1 MKKAV
6 TGTEIAKLAHVS
18 QSTVSRV
25 LSPHCAWRI
34 SPEKRKEILSIC
46 RRYGYD
52 GAPGRK
58 SRQGCNKTFKV
69 CFVLG
74 QMEMDLLETRFMI
87 RQLCDLLQDVGYAL
101 TLIHVD
107 FSSVKHLRNVKRVID
122 SNIADI
128 FLIGSTLLHGQTPEL
143 LRKTSSRVI
152 CYYTDLFNEKYLR
165 CHRWISSIRSD
176 YTHAFE
182 QAVETL
188 PREMLSDMI
197 FWGRDNPT
205 TAEKLHF
212 LRQCFRRKQY
222 PLSWIRPV
230 LFASGSA
237 SEPIASYRKAVRF
250 IRENTD
256 RLSGRKLYWC
266 CGSGSTAALHD
277 ELESLGQINGRDYQI
292 VTFRSKGKPSGQ
304 YENADDDFCFLQYDA
319 GRLAHK
325 ICELIL
331 AMLDDPSPRH
341 ETLHAVFQPSRTL
354 AEKLN
359 SRFEN

>member
-6 TGTEIAKLAHVS
+6 TGIEIAKLAHVS

-52 GAPGRK
+52 GNRSQKNCQGR
-58 SRQGCNKTFKV
+58 NKTFKV

-74 QMEMDLLETRFMI
+74 QMEMDLLGTRFMI
-87 RQLCDLLQDVGYAL
+87 RQLCDQLQSVGYAL

-107 FSSVKHLRNVKRVID
+107 FSSAKLLPNVKRVID

-128 FLIGSTLLHGQTPEL
+128 FLIGSTLLCGQTSEL
-143 LRKTSSRVI
+143 LRKTSSQVI
-152 CYYTDLFNEKYLR
+152 CYYNDIFNEKHLR

-176 YTHAFE
+176 YSHAFE

-188 PREMLSDMI
+188 PMEMLSDMI

-205 TAEKLHF
+205 TAEKLRF

-222 PLSWIRPV
+222 PQSWIRPV
-230 LFASGSA
+230 LFDLGAA
-237 SEPIASYRKAVRF
+237 SEPVACYRKTIRF
-250 IRENTD
+250 IRENTN
-256 RLSGRKLYWC
+256 LLAGRKLYWC
-266 CGSGSTAALHD
+266 CGSGSTAALYD

-292 VTFRSKGKPSGQ
+292 VTFRGMGELGGQ
-304 YENADDDFCFLQYDA
+304 NENSDDDFCFLQNDI

-331 AMLDDPSPRH
+331 AMLDDPLPRH
-341 ETLHAVFQPSRTL
+341 ETLQAVFHPSRTL

-359 SRFEN
+359 LHLKN